1 MSWKDTMSANI
12 KRLEALKS
20 EIPEAY
26 GAFEAMG
33 KAAKKPGA
41 MDAKTKEYIAL
52 AMSISTQCE
61 TCVGFHTRALVQ
73 LGVSREEFCEGLA
86 MIGYM
91 ASGPGLT
98 YGAKALEAFDEFSG
112 GQSV

>member
-1 MSWKDTMSANI
+1 MAWKELMSANI
-12 KRLEALKS
+12 KRLEKLKA
-20 EIPEAY
+20 EVPEAY

-41 MDAKTKEYIAL
+41 MDEKTKEYIAL
-52 AMSISTQCE
+52 AMSIATQCE
-61 TCVGFHTRALVQ
+61 SCIAFHTRSLIR
-73 LGVSREEFCEGLA
+73 LGATRDEFCEGLA

-98 YGAKALEAFDEFSG
+98 YGAKALEAYDEFTEG
-112 GQSV
+112 K

>member
-1 MSWKDTMSANI
+1 MAWKETMSANI
-12 KRLEALKS
+12 KRLEKLKA

-41 MDAKTKEYIAL
+41 MDTKTKEFIAL
-52 AMSISTQCE
+52 SMSIATQCE
-61 TCVGFHTRALVQ
+61 TCIAFHTRALVQ
-73 LGVSREEFCEGLA
+73 LGASREEFCEGLA

-98 YGAKALEAFDEFSG
+98 YGAKALEAFDEFSKG
-112 GQSV
+112 